1 MCASRAID
9 FYAFLATFANKSFLF
24 TWLDIYVI
32 SWRGGSSSTYT
43 GRLNYLVLIWK
54 VFAVSIKKLKTPSWS
69 DAQNVTICCRKLK
82 AVLLREQSFFQP
94 FYSLADN
101 KIWMHGSLQT
111 LVEVLVTSAYN
122 IVMQLPLERDL
133 QQMFAMLKERCVMIQ
148 VYDIFIYKPDEQN
161 AAFMFWS
168 WN

>member
-1 MCASRAID
+1 
-9 FYAFLATFANKSFLF
+9 
-24 TWLDIYVI
+24 
-32 SWRGGSSSTYT
+32 
-43 GRLNYLVLIWK
+43 
-54 VFAVSIKKLKTPSWS
+54 
-69 DAQNVTICCRKLK
+69 
-82 AVLLREQSFFQP
+82 
-94 FYSLADN
+94 
-101 KIWMHGSLQT
+101 MHGSLQT

-168 WN
+168 